1 MRAPVRSKRDVETN
15 NNFPTYLFSEK
26 KKKQHKIKM
35 GNKNSHQAYL
45 ETQISNISGKDIA
58 TIQEFYS
65 DFQKDCPDG
74 RLTPE
79 KFSDLCDKVL
89 GTPKTE
95 EFKKAAFGR
104 FDKHNNGSINF
115 RDFLMV
121 IHLTSSGSPLDKLKT
136 MFSLFDQDGN
146 GFIDAEEI
154 KRSLI

>member
-1 MRAPVRSKRDVETN
+1 
-15 NNFPTYLFSEK
+15 
-26 KKKQHKIKM
+26 M
-35 GNKNSHQAYL
+35 GAKPSQQAYL
-45 ETQISNISGKDIA
+45 ETQISNISGKDIT
-58 TIQEFYS
+58 TIQQLYS

-79 KFSDLCDKVL
+79 IFSDLCEKVL
-89 GTPKTE
+89 GTSKTE

-121 IHLTSSGSPLDKLKT
+121 IHLTSPGSPVDKLKT
-136 MFSLFDQDGN
+136 LFSLFDQDGN

-154 KRSLI
+154 RRCGVRGLIFNLSILCYLS